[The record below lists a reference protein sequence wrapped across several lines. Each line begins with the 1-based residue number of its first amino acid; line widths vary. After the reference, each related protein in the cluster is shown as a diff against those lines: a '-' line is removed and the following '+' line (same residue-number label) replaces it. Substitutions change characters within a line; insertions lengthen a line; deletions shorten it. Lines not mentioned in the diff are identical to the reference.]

1 MMIKIQKEDFNIS
14 NELDSINILSDNIG
28 SVVSFIGKVRPEDNL
43 ISMTLECYE
52 TMAVKEIEKI
62 INKAKNRWDI
72 ITATVIHRYGKLYPG
87 DNIVL
92 IITASEHRSQSIEA
106 NQFIIDYL
114 KTEVPIWKNEEYSEH
129 KHWVME
135 KDSDLLSKEKW

>member
-14 NELDSINILSDNIG
+14 NELNSIDILSDNIG

-62 INKAKNRWDI
+62 INEAKDRWDI

-114 KTEVPIWKNEEYSEH
+114 KTEVPIWKNVEYSEH
-129 KHWVME
+129 KDWVKAKE
-135 KDSDLLSKEKW
+135 SDLLSKEKW